1 MYVRGAEKSISFLWF
16 VIFLGAV
23 CGSLIGDVLGNS
35 LHILSFLRTSYAIG
49 TTTPI
54 ILNLKVMSLTLGLN
68 FNINV
73 MTIIG
78 IIMAIILY
86 RRY

>member
-1 MYVRGAEKSISFLWF
+1 MFVRGAEKSISFLWF

-23 CGSLIGDVLGNS
+23 CGSLIGDILGDS
-35 LHILSFLRTSYAIG
+35 LSILSFLKNSYSVGTS
-49 TTTPI
+49 TPI
-54 ILNLKVMSLTLGLN
+54 VLNLKIMVLTLGLN
-68 FNINV
+68 FNINI

-78 IIMAIILY
+78 VIMAIILY

>member
-1 MYVRGAEKSISFLWF
+1 MRGAEKGIGFLWF
-16 VIFLGAV
+16 IIFLGAV
-23 CGSLIGDVLGNS
+23 CGSLIGDILGNN
-35 LHILSFLRTSYAIG
+35 LSFLSFLKNSYAIG
-49 TTTPI
+49 TSTPI
-54 ILNLKVMSLTLGLN
+54 SLNLKVMIVTLGLN

-86 RRY
+86 KRH

>member
-1 MYVRGAEKSISFLWF
+1 MRVAEKSISFLWF
-16 VIFLGAV
+16 IIFLGAV

-35 LHILSFLRTSYAIG
+35 LHILSFLRTSYTIG
-49 TTTPI
+49 TATPI

-68 FNINV
+68 FNINFV
-73 MTIIG
+73 TIIG

>member
-1 MYVRGAEKSISFLWF
+1 MCVRGVEKGISFLWF
-16 VIFLGAV
+16 IIFLGAV
-23 CGSLIGDVLGNS
+23 CGSLIGDILGNS
-35 LHILSFLRTSYAIG
+35 LSILSFLKDSYAIG
-49 TTTPI
+49 TSTPI
-54 ILNLKVMSLTLGLN
+54 ILNLKVMTLTLGLN
-68 FNINV
+68 FNINI

>member
-1 MYVRGAEKSISFLWF
+1 VAEKSISFLWF
-16 VIFLGAV
+16 IIFLGAV

-35 LHILSFLRTSYAIG
+35 LHILSFLRTSYTIG
-49 TTTPI
+49 TATPV
-54 ILNLKVMSLTLGLN
+54 ILDLKVMSLTLGLN
-68 FNINV
+68 FNINFV
-73 MTIIG
+73 TIIG

>member
-1 MYVRGAEKSISFLWF
+1 MFVRGAEKSISFLWF
-16 VIFLGAV
+16 VILLGAV
-23 CGSLIGDVLGNS
+23 CGSLIGDILGGDLS
-35 LHILSFLRTSYAIG
+35 ILSFLRNSYVVG
-49 TTTPI
+49 MSTPI
-54 ILNLKVMSLTLGLN
+54 VLNLKVMVLTLGLN
-68 FNINV
+68 FNINI